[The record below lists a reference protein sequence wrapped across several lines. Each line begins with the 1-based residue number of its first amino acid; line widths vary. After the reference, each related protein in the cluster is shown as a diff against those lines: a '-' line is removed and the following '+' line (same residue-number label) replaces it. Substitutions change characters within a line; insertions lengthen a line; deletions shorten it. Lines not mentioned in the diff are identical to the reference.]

1 MATRIPIAA
10 ARSLVGA
17 TLVAS
22 LMPAAA
28 SAQAASDAAVVAVF
42 TSRIQEYARLRARLE
57 EPLPV
62 LDERRGARRAL
73 LTRRYLASAIR
84 AARPRG
90 TLGAMFAP
98 PVDGLFRDLISARLA
113 DIDVEG
119 LSGWDEDL
127 GVNIAVHEPVPAWS
141 LLELPTLLREPLPGV
156 PQGIEYRI
164 VSGALVLWDAHAEIV
179 IDALP
184 AAFVAR

>member
-1 MATRIPIAA
+1 MATRMSLGA

-17 TLVAS
+17 TLVAA

-28 SAQAASDAAVVAVF
+28 FAQEPSDAAAVAIF
-42 TSRIQEYARLRARLE
+42 TSRIEEYARLRGRLE

-62 LDERRGARRAL
+62 LDEKRGARQAM

-84 AARPRG
+84 AARSRV
-90 TLGAMFAP
+90 TLGTMFAA
-98 PVDGLFRDLISARLA
+98 PVDRLFRDLISDRLA
-113 DIDVEG
+113 DVDVEG

-127 GVNIAVHEPVPAWS
+127 GVDIVVHESVPAWS
-141 LLELPTLLREPLPGV
+141 LLELPALLREPLPGV
-156 PQGIEYRI
+156 PPGIEYRM
-164 VSGALVLWDAHAEIV
+164 VNGALVLWDAHAEIV